1 MWGRGFQQR
10 GVEQLAMAESG
21 HAAEPGGRPGR
32 RGLAGIGALT
42 LAGVVAL
49 AIIVADCA
57 SRPASP
63 TESPSPTDAAVSAA
77 RPRSSTGWS

>member
-1 MWGRGFQQR
+1 MWGRGLQQR
-10 GVEQLAMAESG
+10 GIEQLATAEAG
-21 HAAEPGGRPGR
+21 HAAEPGGPAGR

-42 LAGVVAL
+42 LAGVGAL

-57 SRPASP
+57 SEPASP
-63 TESPSPTDAAVSAA
+63 TESPSSTDAAVSAA